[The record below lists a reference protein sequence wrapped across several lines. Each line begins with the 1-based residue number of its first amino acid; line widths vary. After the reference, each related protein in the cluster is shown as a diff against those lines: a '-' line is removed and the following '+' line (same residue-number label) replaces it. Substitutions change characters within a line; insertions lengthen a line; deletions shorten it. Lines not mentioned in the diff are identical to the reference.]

1 MYLSDTTPYNSYNG
15 IYPQRLLTTII
26 QEIQFLTTYNYDF
39 IINECYYDLQLETA
53 LCYQHYFCNTELRT
67 AIITKIKGLSI
78 QAQQNTFVLF
88 TLFKLTLDERK
99 TLTKILTCKPLTTV
113 PQTSAHLGHE
123 GTRKPANC
131 NLRQKAFCITG
142 GESEALGFH
151 QETME
156 ESRKQQDWFC
166 IKLYIISY
174 QTSFILAVWF

>member
-1 MYLSDTTPYNSYNG
+1 M
-15 IYPQRLLTTII
+15 
-26 QEIQFLTTYNYDF
+26 
-39 IINECYYDLQLETA
+39 
-53 LCYQHYFCNTELRT
+53 
-67 AIITKIKGLSI
+67 I

-99 TLTKILTCKPLTTV
+99 TLTKISTRKPLTTV
-113 PQTSAHLGHE
+113 PQTSTHLGHE
-123 GTRKPANC
+123 GTRKPANR

-156 ESRKQQDWFC
+156 ESRKQQDWFR